1 MYIEGDDLKVV
12 DKIRST
18 IGKWGGNYFT
28 IDITSEPKKIVSEW
42 KKDGG
47 KVVHLT
53 MYGINV
59 PEIIDNIRQL
69 DNILV
74 IVGAEKVEGWYYH
87 IADFNVAIS
96 NQPHSEVASLAIFL
110 DRLYKGEQLNLIF
123 GDSKISVIPTNGGKR
138 VIHK

>member
-1 MYIEGDDLKVV
+1 MLPSQLKNVYVLRLGHRPLRDKRVTTHVALVARAFGARGIYIEGDDLKVV

-69 DNILV
+69 DNI
-74 IVGAEKVEGWYYH
+74 
-87 IADFNVAIS
+87 
-96 NQPHSEVASLAIFL
+96 
-110 DRLYKGEQLNLIF
+110 
-123 GDSKISVIPTNGGKR
+123 
-138 VIHK
+138 

>member
-1 MYIEGDDLKVV
+1 
-12 DKIRST
+12 
-18 IGKWGGNYFT
+18 
-28 IDITSEPKKIVSEW
+28 
-42 KKDGG
+42 
-47 KVVHLT
+47 
-53 MYGINV
+53 
-59 PEIIDNIRQL
+59 
-69 DNILV
+69 ILV